1 MSQDKQPISPHLSVY
16 KWQVTN
22 TLSILHRFS
31 GVILFLAAFDLAI
44 WFVSIVLGEA
54 AYLFVTDLFSSN
66 IAIVCWALC
75 TLAFFYHFLNGIRHL
90 FWDIGKGF
98 ENNEV
103 TISGVIVFF
112 SSILLTT
119 TFWFYLLNKVN

>member
-1 MSQDKQPISPHLSVY
+1 MSQHKQPISPHLSVY

-44 WFVSIVLGEA
+44 WFVSIVLGEGV
-54 AYLFVTDLFSSN
+54 YLLVTDLFSSN
-66 IAIVCWALC
+66 IAIICWVLC

>member
-1 MSQDKQPISPHLSVY
+1 MASDY
-16 KWQVTN
+16 

-44 WFVSIVLGEA
+44 WFVSIVLGESV
-54 AYLFVTDLFSSN
+54 YLLVTDLFSSN
-66 IAIVCWALC
+66 IAIIFWVLC